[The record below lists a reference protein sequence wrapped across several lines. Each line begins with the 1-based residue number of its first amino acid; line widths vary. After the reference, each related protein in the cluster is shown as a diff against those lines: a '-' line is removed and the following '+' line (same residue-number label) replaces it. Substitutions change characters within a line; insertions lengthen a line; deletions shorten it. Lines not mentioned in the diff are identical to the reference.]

1 MIPQSDIEMADEE
14 LEPVAL
20 PSRTYRLDLVNK
32 RISSQTI
39 DGLEAIKQVVFKILS
54 TTRFEHLIYS
64 NDFGSEVDLSANR
77 GRSVFESEVERWV
90 KEALTQDDRIVAVTG
105 FKFAYELDSAL
116 IHFTVE
122 SEFGRYKESREVGNI
137 V

>member
-1 MIPQSDIEMADEE
+1 MIPQSDIEMSDEE

-20 PSRTYRLDLVNK
+20 PSKTYRLDLVNK
-32 RISSQTI
+32 RISGQTI

-64 NDFGSEVDLSANR
+64 NDFGSEVDLSASR

-90 KEALTQDDRIVAVTG
+90 KEALTQDDRIIAVTG
-105 FKFAYELDSAL
+105 FKFAYELDNAM

-122 SEFGRYKESREVGNI
+122 SEFGRYQETKELGNG

>member
-14 LEPVAL
+14 LEAVAL
-20 PSRTYRLDLVNK
+20 PSKTYRLDLVNK

-64 NDFGSEVDLSANR
+64 NDFGNEVDLSANR

-90 KEALTQDDRIVAVTG
+90 EEALTQDDRITAVTS
-105 FKFAYELDSAL
+105 FKFAYELDNAL
-116 IHFTVE
+116 INFTVE
-122 SEFGRYKESREVGNI
+122 SEFGRYQETKELANGV
-137 V
+137 

>member
-1 MIPQSDIEMADEE
+1 MIPQSDIEMSDEE

-20 PSRTYRLDLVNK
+20 PSRTYKLDLVNK

-77 GRSVFESEVERWV
+77 GRSVFESEIERWV
-90 KEALTQDDRIVAVTG
+90 KEALTQDDRIIAVTS
-105 FKFAYELDSAL
+105 FKFAYELDNAL
-116 IHFTVE
+116 IQFTVE
-122 SEFGRYKESREVGNI
+122 TEYGRYQETKEVGNI

>member
-1 MIPQSDIEMADEE
+1 MIPHSDFEMSDEE

-20 PSRTYRLDLVNK
+20 PSRTYKLDLVNK

-39 DGLEAIKQVVFKILS
+39 DGLDAIKQVVFKILS

-64 NDFGSEVDLSANR
+64 NDFGSEVDLSASR

-105 FKFAYELDSAL
+105 FKFAYELDNAL
-116 IHFTVE
+116 VHFTVE
-122 SEFGRYKESREVGNI
+122 SEFGRYQETKELGNG

>member
-1 MIPQSDIEMADEE
+1 MIPQGDFEMSDEE
-14 LEPVAL
+14 LEPVSL
-20 PSRTYRLDLVNK
+20 PSRTYKLDLVNK

-39 DGLEAIKQVVFKILS
+39 DGLDAIKQVVFKILS

-77 GRSVFESEVERWV
+77 GRSVFESEVQRWV

-105 FKFAYELDSAL
+105 FSFVYELDSAL
-116 IHFTVE
+116 VNFTVE
-122 SEFGRYKESREVGNI
+122 SEFGRYQETKEVGA
-137 V
+137 VV

>member
-1 MIPQSDIEMADEE
+1 MIPQSDVEMSDEE
-14 LEPVAL
+14 LELVAL
-20 PSRTYRLDLVNK
+20 PSKTYRLDLVNK

-54 TTRFEHLIYS
+54 TTRFAHLIYS
-64 NDFGSEVDLSANR
+64 NDFGSEVDLSASR

-90 KEALTQDDRIVAVTG
+90 KEALTQDDRIMAVTG
-105 FKFAYELDSAL
+105 FSFSYELDNAL
-116 IHFTVE
+116 INFTVE
-122 SEFGRYKESREVGNI
+122 SEFGRYQETREVGNI